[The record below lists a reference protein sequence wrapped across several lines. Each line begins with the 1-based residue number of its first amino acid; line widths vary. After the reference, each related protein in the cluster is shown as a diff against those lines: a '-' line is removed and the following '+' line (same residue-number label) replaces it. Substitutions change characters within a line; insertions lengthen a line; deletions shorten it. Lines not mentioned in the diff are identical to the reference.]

1 MAGEHTFRLSRIPH
15 LRYILFLV
23 LLVLAFVPLSQ
34 MMATTEAAIMAF
46 DLAVFAFVLS
56 CIPLWRAGGADVM
69 RRQAKRDDT
78 GQILLLLF
86 TALITIMILVAL
98 GTLVLGAK
106 ALAGTEIALL
116 VATLLACWTFA
127 NLIYAFHYARQYY
140 TSHAGADRKGL
151 DFPGGETPSFA
162 DFVNFAFVIGMTCQ
176 TADIE
181 ITSSPVRRVSTYHGL
196 FAFAFNMG
204 ILALTVNVLAS
215 STSGG

>member
-34 MMATTEAAIMAF
+34 MMATTEAAIMAI